1 MGVPNLG
8 LFFSILIAL
17 TIVPIYAD
25 DAWIVVGTNKD
36 TYHIGD
42 MLELSGYILEKKMP
56 VIAMSIH
63 DPDGIILTANNVE
76 IESDGGITKTI
87 SLDAPFYEKAGVYT
101 INFDYGKKSEEITF
115 EMASEDPGMIFAP
128 IPDLTPEVI
137 FLTID
142 KEKYQNDDTITISGI
157 VSSIGDPTILIGIY
171 DPNNM
176 PTGFYT
182 PTIDENMEFSVSF
195 PVKAG
200 VNFKIEGLYSIKA
213 HYGTSN
219 MTTSFGYEDIE
230 SSSIPPSTEK
240 KTSIQNSVK
249 PSQAPI
255 EDKVEEKDQKI
266 QEESPQIAPP
276 ESISEIYVEES
287 KQEDI
292 VKETD
297 TDNFDNLSVEDKE
310 LGELLNEL
318 MLNCDDSE
326 YSDSIIYYDGM
337 GPALMRLC
345 SYDQA
350 LSYFD
355 QSLRNNP
362 NDVRVI
368 TNKGS
373 VIGKLGKTDEAI
385 SYYDI
390 ALDINPTYIP
400 ALNNKANALA
410 EQGKIESAIEIYKS
424 ILRKDPSY
432 IIAQDNL
439 QKAQSNLVF
448 QLPNN
453 ETDLVN
459 VDYPTLTEP
468 IELVNSNKSDDLVKD
483 SPHTILEQLG
493 SVFAS
498 FFGFLR

>member
-1 MGVPNLG
+1 MGVLNVG
-8 LFFSILIAL
+8 FFFSILIAL

-36 TYHIGD
+36 TYHIGE

-76 IESDGGITKTI
+76 IESDGSITKTI

-115 EMASEDPGMIFAP
+115 EMVSENPETIFAP

-137 FLTID
+137 FLTTD

-157 VSSIGDPTILIGIY
+157 VSSIGDSTILIGIY

-219 MTTSFGYEDIE
+219 MTTSFGYENIE
-230 SSSIPPSTEK
+230 SSSNPPTTEK
-240 KTSIQNSVK
+240 KSIQNSAK
-249 PSQAPI
+249 PSQPSI
-255 EDKVEEKDQKI
+255 EEKAQKI
-266 QEESPQIAPP
+266 QDEPP
-276 ESISEIYVEES
+276 KITPPKSVSEPHAEES

-318 MLNCDDSE
+318 MLNCDNSE
-326 YSDSIIYYDGM
+326 YNDSIIYYDGM

-350 LSYFD
+350 ISYFD

-373 VIGKLGKTDEAI
+373 AIGKLGKTDEAI
-385 SYYDI
+385 YYYDV
-390 ALDINPTYIP
+390 ALDIDPAYIP

-432 IIAQDNL
+432 IIVQDNL

-448 QLPNN
+448 QRPNT

-459 VDYPTLTEP
+459 VDYPILAEP
-468 IELVNSNKSDDLVKD
+468 IELANSNKSDDLVKD

-493 SVFAS
+493 GVFAS
-498 FFGFLR
+498 FFSFLG